1 MFCIIKYIFEL
12 NYDSPYFSTLSLL
25 KDSQLGAGMNMI
37 LIPSWLGVVAFLHL
51 LVASLEDLKVILTLW
66 PPDTMVFLGECL
78 LLQCTVEGNSTFDWH
93 YHWFRNEPNTSRIAK
108 NPRHMLSGGS
118 YSITA
123 VTREDGGRYWCQAQP
138 NDNATK
144 TLLSRPITLNVSGL
158 DPPSLTLTPNSRQ
171 LFIGETFTLKCPKN
185 LTNSSIWVIS
195 QTLTSHLTK
204 LSDSMTAKCSSQN
217 NPDKSG
223 TCVVFATR
231 GHSGLYWCEGAG
243 GRSNAI
249 HLTISSGPVIMRT
262 PVYSVPQGSSAVL
275 SCHYRKGN
283 YTKSTFFRNGVKA
296 YGTETK
302 LTLKNVGEEHEGYY
316 KCASQD
322 GKLESPQSWLS
333 VKRNLF
339 SGDEPASS
347 SSGSWIW
354 VVVSCIILIIIPLA
368 ILLIHHLRYKMF
380 YTHSCW
386 TIPGEETSAGGLPA
400 TKQDGTEV
408 QWDLSWMEMSNLL
421 YPGK

>member
-1 MFCIIKYIFEL
+1 
-12 NYDSPYFSTLSLL
+12 
-25 KDSQLGAGMNMI
+25 MNMI
-37 LIPSWLGVVAFLHL
+37 LIPSWLGVAAFLHL

-66 PPDTMVFLGECL
+66 PPDTKVFLGECL
-78 LLQCTVEGNSTFDWH
+78 LLQCTVEGNSTFGWR
-93 YHWFRNEPNTSRIAK
+93 YRWFRSEPGASRMEK
-108 NPRHMLSGGS
+108 SPRHMLSGGS

-123 VTREDGGRYWCQAQP
+123 VTSEDGGRYWCQAQP
-138 NDNATK
+138 NGNATEA
-144 TLLSRPITLNVSGL
+144 LLSRPITLNVSGL
-158 DPPSLTLTPNSRQ
+158 DPPSLTLAPNSRQ
-171 LFIGETFTLKCPKN
+171 LFIGETFTLQCPKN
-185 LTNSSIWVIS
+185 LTNSSVWVQS
-195 QTLTSHLTK
+195 QTLTNHLTK
-204 LSDSMTAKCSSQN
+204 LSDSMTATCSSQN
-217 NPDKSG
+217 NPGRSG
-223 TCVVFATR
+223 TCVVSATR

-262 PVYSVPQGSSAVL
+262 PVYSVPQGSSTVL
-275 SCHYRKGN
+275 SCRYRKGN

-296 YGTETK
+296 YTCNSSGVGTETK
-302 LTLKNVGEEHEGYY
+302 LTLENVGEEHEGFY

-339 SGDEPASS
+339 SVDEPASS

-354 VVVSCIILIIIPLA
+354 VVVSCIIMILIPLA
-368 ILLIHHLRYKMF
+368 YLLIHHLRHKML

-386 TIPGEETSAGGLPA
+386 TIPGEETPAGGLPA

-421 YPGK
+421 SPGT